1 MLLSWV
7 IYPSLSNPGMPSDY
21 YWKVSD
27 EAKHV
32 TFKLPLLLPLS
43 VSRGSVSSFNPFPT
57 TGQLSGC
64 ETVLAVSLAPLLFS
78 CLYLSGSLLA
88 IDTLAATVNCF
99 HWVPGSKNE
108 LVLFGVPISS

>member
-7 IYPSLSNPGMPSDY
+7 IYPSLSNPGIPSDY

-43 VSRGSVSSFNPFPT
+43 VSRGSVSFNPFPT

-64 ETVLAVSLAPLLFS
+64 ETVLAVNLSPLLFS
-78 CLYLSGSLLA
+78 CLYLSSILLA
-88 IDTLAATVNCF
+88 IDTLAATVNFF
-99 HWVPGSKNE
+99 HRVPGSKNE